1 MKNFL
6 KAATIVAFTTV
17 GGLALTI
24 KPNVYRETNLTVE
37 NIEKPSAAR
46 DLYLK
51 NCARCH
57 GADGKSDN
65 ELGRKLD
72 APDLT
77 ANHAQKM
84 KERKIVGVITYGEDE
99 MPAYGKKLSKAEI
112 KSLARYV
119 RSF

>member
-1 MKNFL
+1 MKKVF
-6 KAATIVAFTTV
+6 KAATAIAFLIV
-17 GGLALTI
+17 GGWTLTAQ
-24 KPNVYRETNLTVE
+24 PNVGRKINLPIE
-37 NIEKPSAAR
+37 NNRKLTAR

-57 GADGKSDN
+57 GADGKSEN
-65 ELGRKLD
+65 ELGRKID

-77 ANHAQKM
+77 NRSVQKM
-84 KERKIVGVITYGEDE
+84 SERKIVGVITYGEDE

>member
-1 MKNFL
+1 MKKFF
-6 KAATIVAFTTV
+6 KAATAFAFLIV
-17 GGLALTI
+17 GGWTLAAQ
-24 KPNVYRETNLTVE
+24 PNVYRKINLPIETDQKQT
-37 NIEKPSAAR
+37 AR
-46 DLYLK
+46 DSYLK

-77 ANHAQKM
+77 DNHAQKM
-84 KERKIVGVITYGEDE
+84 SERKIVGVITYGEDE

-112 KSLARYV
+112 KSLAGYV

>member
-1 MKNFL
+1 MKSFF
-6 KAATIVAFTTV
+6 KAAAIVAFLTV
-17 GGLALTI
+17 GGLALTG
-24 KPNVYRETNLTVE
+24 KPNVYRERNLTVE
-37 NIEKPSAAR
+37 NTEKPTAR
-46 DLYLK
+46 DLYVK

-57 GADGKSDN
+57 GADGKSEN

-77 ANHAQKM
+77 ASSIQK
-84 KERKIVGVITYGEDE
+84 KSERSISGVITYGEDE